1 MKKIAILLA
10 CILLAA
16 TFASCKKIPGL
27 PTGTDSSVQGSDT
40 DRPGTA
46 SSGTDTADATD
57 SSGGSDPAPQPCEH
71 ESLAVFCSDD
81 GVCKTCGKTVEG
93 AVPHTYVDGKCS
105 VCGTEGGERYQTPIR
120 GYYTEAD
127 GVLGALDT
135 GKIDYDFMVNAS
147 YFNMLDDQYYQA
159 TSEFEG
165 VYKIPEDA
173 FIAGIRK
180 TFDLPDE
187 RVAEL
192 KAASPYFY
200 DLIEYKDGYFYYTY
214 IPMGFGAPSYLHVP
228 TAYTD
233 AAGVLTLY
241 VDYQSFT
248 LNEESGESSVA
259 HVSYYKMVYEYK
271 GVSDLSIVLS
281 DGEYFVETQNKFLA
295 DSLRLTGV
303 SAVDSLPSDANTL
316 PKVF

>member
-1 MKKIAILLA
+1 MKKIAVILL
-10 CILLAA
+10 CVLLVA

-27 PTGTDSSVQGSDT
+27 PTGTDSSVQGTDT

-46 SSGTDTADATD
+46 TSGSDTADA
-57 SSGGSDPAPQPCEH
+57 GEPCEH
-71 ESLAVFCSDD
+71 ETRPYFCSDD
-81 GVCKTCGKTVEG
+81 GICKICGKVVEE
-93 AVPHTYVDGKCS
+93 VFPHVYVDGKCTG
-105 VCGTEGGERYQTPIR
+105 CGIEGGELYKIPIR
-120 GYYTEAD
+120 GYYIEAD

-159 TSEFEG
+159 TSEVEG
-165 VYKIPEDA
+165 VYKIPEDV

-187 RVAEL
+187 QVAEL

-228 TAYTD
+228 AAFTD
-233 AAGVLTLY
+233 EAGVLTLY
-241 VDYQSFT
+241 MDYQSFT
-248 LNEESGESSVA
+248 LDEESGESSVS
-259 HVSYYKMVYEYK
+259 HVSYYKMIYEYK
-271 GVSDLSIVLS
+271 GVSDLEIYMP
-281 DGEYFVETQNKFLA
+281 DGEAYGATYNRFLW

-303 SAVDSLPSDANTL
+303 SAVDAIPADAIPLPR
-316 PKVF
+316 VFD